1 MKVMGH
7 DGAAYPI
14 LKRRDYVERS
24 CFGRF
29 GYMTG
34 FRLKELKKYR
44 KDAFG
49 FCNFCEQGKDCWA
62 EHRKRVKEANS
73 EAYQEYRRAVDVL
86 VGEGMEE
93 LAAEQSVCRKL
104 HEAKEV
110 DPYVAEMI
118 RNIEAGAKDRE
129 TN

>member
-1 MKVMGH
+1 MKVKGH
-7 DGAAYPI
+7 DGAAHPT
-14 LKRRDYVERS
+14 LKRLDYVERS

-44 KDAFG
+44 NDALG
-49 FCNFCEQGKDCWA
+49 FCNFCEQGRDCWT
-62 EHRKRVKEANS
+62 EHRKRVRKENG
-73 EAYQEYRRAVDVL
+73 EAYREYRAAVDAL
-86 VGEGMEE
+86 IADGMDEME
-93 LAAEQSVCRKL
+93 AEKSVCRKI

-110 DPYVAEMI
+110 DPYTSEMI